1 MLPLFISIITNN
13 GDYLDSRLS
22 KDLAATLNQIE
33 HWHRMYQEEKKCKK
47 QAVWLEDTG
56 VT

>member
-1 MLPLFISIITNN
+1 MPPLFISIITNN

-33 HWHRMYQEEKKCKK
+33 HWHRMCQEEKKCKK